1 MEKIKDLFSNLK
13 GFKGEILFDEESL
26 KKHSRD
32 ASIFEMMPSAVTV
45 PEDAEDIK
53 RLVAFVAENKKN
65 HPELSLTAWA
75 GGTDMSGGPLTDS
88 VIIDMKNLNS
98 IKSLPETENEAAAE
112 SGMYYRDFEK
122 ETMKKGLLLPS
133 YPASREIC
141 TVGGIVMN
149 NSAGEKTLRYG
160 KTNKH
165 IVSLKVILS
174 DGKEYEI
181 KPLSEKELENKKSQN
196 NFEGEVYRKIH
207 KLVSENKE
215 VIEKARP
222 NVLKNSAGY
231 ALWDIEKNGKFDLTQ
246 LFCGSQGTLGIL
258 TEARIRLIKP
268 KEHRRL
274 AIIFF
279 KNLKPLPDAVNAL
292 LPLDLESMESFD
304 DNTLKLALKFFP
316 AIAKRIKGQNIFT
329 LLMQFLPE
337 AFIGLRMMGLPKLIV
352 LAQIAENSEEE
363 AEEKAKKIK
372 EALRPFPMAS
382 RIIKTAKEAE
392 KYWVI
397 RRESFNLLRQKV
409 KNKRTAPFVDDFA
422 VRPEHL
428 PDVLPAV
435 LKIMKE
441 HKIQATIAGHVGEGN
456 FHIIPLMDLS
466 KKEERD
472 KIPAVAD
479 KIYDL
484 VLKYKGSITAE
495 HNDGLIR
502 TPYLEKMFGREVV
515 KLFEETKK
523 ILDMQNIFNPR
534 KKVGATKDFVF
545 RLIRSEY

>member
-1 MEKIKDLFSNLK
+1 MENIKDLFSNLK
-13 GFKGEILFDEESL
+13 GFRGEILFDGESL

-32 ASIFEMMPSAVTV
+32 ASIFEIMPSAVAV

-65 HPELSLTAWA
+65 RPELSLTAWA
-75 GGTDMSGGPLTDS
+75 GGTDMGGGPLTDS
-88 VIIDMKNLNS
+88 VVIDMKNLNS
-98 IKSLPETENEAAAE
+98 LKSLPETENEAAAE
-112 SGMYYRDFEK
+112 PGMYYRDFEK

-165 IVSLKVILS
+165 IVSLNVILS

-207 KLVSENKE
+207 KLISENKE
-215 VIEKARP
+215 IIEKARP

-231 ALWDIEKNGKFDLTQ
+231 ALWDVEKNGRFDLTQ

-258 TEARIRLIKP
+258 TEARLRLIKS

-274 AIIFF
+274 AVIFF
-279 KNLKPLPDAVNAL
+279 KNLKSLPDVVNVL

-329 LLMQFLPE
+329 LLAQFLPE

-352 LAQIAENSEEE
+352 LAQVAENSEEE
-363 AEEKAKKIK
+363 AEEKTRKIK
-372 EALRPFPMAS
+372 DALRSFPVAS
-382 RIIKTAKEAE
+382 RIIKTEKEAE

-428 PDVLPAV
+428 PEILPAA

-472 KIPAVAD
+472 KIPIVAD

-523 ILDMQNIFNPR
+523 IFDPQNIFNPR

-545 RLIRSEY
+545 RLIRSES

>member
-13 GFKGEILFDEESL
+13 GFKGKISFDEESL

-32 ASIFEMMPSAVTV
+32 ASIFEIMPSAVAV
-45 PEDAEDIK
+45 PEDTEDIE

-75 GGTDMSGGPLTDS
+75 GGTDMGGGPLTDS
-88 VIIDMKNLNS
+88 VVVDMKNLNS
-98 IKSLPETENEAAAE
+98 IKSLPEIENEATVE

-196 NFEGEVYRKIH
+196 NFESEVYRKIH

-215 VIEKARP
+215 IIEKARP

-258 TEARIRLIKP
+258 TEARLRLIKP

-274 AIIFF
+274 VVIFF

-329 LLMQFLPE
+329 LLAQFLPE

-352 LAQIAENSEEE
+352 LAQVAENSEEE

-372 EALRPFPMAS
+372 EVLRSFPVAS

-428 PDVLPAV
+428 PEILPAA

-502 TPYLEKMFGREVV
+502 TPYLEKMFGREVM

-523 ILDMQNIFNPR
+523 IFDPQNIFNPR
-534 KKVGATKDFVF
+534 KKIGATKDFVF
-545 RLIRSEY
+545 RLIRSES